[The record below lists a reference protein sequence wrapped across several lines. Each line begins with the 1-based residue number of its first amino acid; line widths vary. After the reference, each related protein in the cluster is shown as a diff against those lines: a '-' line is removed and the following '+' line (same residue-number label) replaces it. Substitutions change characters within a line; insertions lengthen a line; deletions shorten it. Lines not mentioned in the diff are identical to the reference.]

1 MSTEQPRSVQSSL
14 LEHLL
19 ELQKRIKHALI
30 GAAICIGIAWIF
42 HEELFAWVMQPYVD
56 ATVAAKLPNAGT
68 LAYRGL
74 AEAFVVYFKVAMIV
88 GGLASVPWLLY
99 QAWLFIAPGL
109 YKRERQLVLPFVLS
123 TVVCFGAG
131 LLFARYV
138 LLTVAV
144 EMLLGIAAKNLVPM
158 IMMEEYF
165 SFAAASMLL
174 MGLVFETPV
183 FISFLAMIGIVKFS
197 ALIKHWRY
205 AVVGAFIIGALFPS
219 PDIFTQLLI
228 AGPLVILYF
237 LSAGVVWVIERAR
250 KQREAEASP

>member
-1 MSTEQPRSVQSSL
+1 MTAEPARSIQSSL

-19 ELQKRIKHALI
+19 ELQKRLKHGLI
-30 GAAICIGIAWIF
+30 GAALCVGVAWFF
-42 HEELFAWVMQPYVD
+42 HEQLFAWIMQPYVD

-74 AEAFVVYFKVAMIV
+74 AEAFIVYFKVALIV
-88 GGLASVPWLLY
+88 GGLASVPWLLF

-109 YKRERQLVLPFVLS
+109 YKRERQLVLPFILS
-123 TVVCFGAG
+123 TILCFGAG

-138 LLTVAV
+138 LLTTAV
-144 EMLLGIAAKNLVPM
+144 EMLLGVAAKNLVPM

-183 FISFLAMIGIVKFS
+183 FISFLAMIGLVKFA

-228 AGPLVILYF
+228 AGPLVVLYF
-237 LSAGVVWVIERAR
+237 LSAGVVWLIERSRLA
-250 KQREAEASP
+250 KLAEES

>member
-1 MSTEQPRSVQSSL
+1 MTAEPARSIQSSL

-19 ELQKRIKHALI
+19 ELQKRLKHGLL
-30 GAAICIGIAWIF
+30 GAALCIGVAWFF
-42 HEELFAWVMQPYVD
+42 HEQLFAWIMEPYVD
-56 ATVAAKLPNAGT
+56 ATVARKLANAGT

-74 AEAFVVYFKVAMIV
+74 AEAFVVYFKVALIV
-88 GGLASVPWLLY
+88 GGLASVPWLLF

-109 YKRERQLVLPFVLS
+109 YKRERQLVLPFILS
-123 TVVCFGAG
+123 TIVCFGAG
-131 LLFARYV
+131 ILFARYV
-138 LLTVAV
+138 LLTTAV
-144 EMLLGIAAKNLVPM
+144 DMLLGVAAKNLVPM

-183 FISFLAMIGIVKFS
+183 FISFLAMIGLVKFAS
-197 ALIKHWRY
+197 LIKHWRY

-228 AGPLVILYF
+228 AGPLVVLYF
-237 LSAGVVWVIERAR
+237 ISAGVVWLIERSRLA
-250 KQREAEASP
+250 KLEEES

>member
-1 MSTEQPRSVQSSL
+1 MSDEPARSVQSSL

-19 ELQKRIKHALI
+19 ELQKRIKHGLI
-30 GAAICIGIAWIF
+30 GAALCIAVAWFF
-42 HEELFAWVMQPYVD
+42 HEQLFAWLMQPYVD

-74 AEAFVVYFKVAMIV
+74 AEAFVVYFKVALIV
-88 GGLASVPWLLY
+88 GGLASVPWLLF

-109 YKRERQLVLPFVLS
+109 YKRERQLVLPFVVS
-123 TVVCFGAG
+123 TLICFGAG

-138 LLTVAV
+138 LLTTAV

-183 FISFLAMIGIVKFS
+183 FISFLAMIGLVKFAS
-197 ALIKHWRY
+197 LIKHWRY
-205 AVVGAFIIGALFPS
+205 AVVGAFILGALFPS

-237 LSAGVVWVIERAR
+237 LSAGVVWFIERAR
-250 KQREAEASP
+250 LSKQAEEA

>member
-1 MSTEQPRSVQSSL
+1 MTAEPARSIQSSL
-14 LEHLL
+14 LEHLI
-19 ELQKRIKHALI
+19 ELQKRLKHGLI
-30 GAAICIGIAWIF
+30 GAALCVGVAWFF
-42 HEELFAWVMQPYVD
+42 HEQLFAWIMQPYVD
-56 ATVAAKLPNAGT
+56 ATVARKLPNAGT

-74 AEAFVVYFKVAMIV
+74 AEAFVVYFKVALIV
-88 GGLASVPWLLY
+88 GGLASVPWLLF

-109 YKRERQLVLPFVLS
+109 YKRERQLVLPFILS
-123 TVVCFGAG
+123 TILCFGAG

-138 LLTVAV
+138 LLTTAV
-144 EMLLGIAAKNLVPM
+144 EMLLGVAAKNLVPM

-183 FISFLAMIGIVKFS
+183 FISFLAMIGLVKFA

-228 AGPLVILYF
+228 AGPLVVLYF
-237 LSAGVVWVIERAR
+237 LSAGVVWLIERSRLA
-250 KQREAEASP
+250 KLAEES